1 MKKNYKMIRIIFFAV
16 CISFVGQSCKQQTEN
31 QEVFNVE
38 FSQSVNDSLSYSI
51 TTSVESEMEVMN
63 QKISNDIT
71 TSNISHLKA
80 VKVLPDEK
88 IFEMR
93 FSDFKMEMLV
103 NGKNM
108 SSAISDSVLQ
118 NEMVK
123 LNAVTTQIVLDGN
136 NKIKSIR
143 NLSTLDTTSQQS
155 RQISQFFTQE
165 NMQQSSQTIFFNPN
179 KKTLKKGDK
188 WNAISSYNLMGS
200 NFEANVTYEF
210 LGEKDGLAYISA
222 TGDIKG
228 KGLMDA
234 GTKKFELTLDSKL
247 KSKMQYVMKTGYLKE
262 NISTVLG
269 SGNLMVADKTIPMKI
284 NVKTTMQLN

>member
-1 MKKNYKMIRIIFFAV
+1 MIRIIFFAV
-16 CISFVGQSCKQQTEN
+16 CISFVSQSCKQQTEN
-31 QEVFNVE
+31 QDVFNIE

-51 TTSVESEMEVMN
+51 TTSVKSEMDVMG
-63 QKISNDIT
+63 QKMSNDIT

-80 VKVLPDEK
+80 IKVLPNEK
-88 IFEMR
+88 VFDMR

-108 SSAISDSVLQ
+108 NSVISDSVLQ
-118 NEMVK
+118 KELVK
-123 LNAVTTQIVLDGN
+123 LNAVTTQLVLDDN
-136 NKIKSIR
+136 NKIKSIK
-143 NLSTLDTTSQQS
+143 NLSTIDTTVQQS
-155 RQISQFFTQE
+155 RQMSQFLTQE
-165 NMQQSSQTIFFNPN
+165 NMQQSSQTIFFNTN

-188 WNAISSYNLMGS
+188 WNTISSYNLMGS

-234 GTKKFELTLDSKL
+234 GTKKLELTLDSKL

-262 NISTVLG
+262 NISTILG
-269 SGNLMVADKTIPMKI
+269 SGNLIVADKAIPMKI

>member
-1 MKKNYKMIRIIFFAV
+1 MIRIIFFAV
-16 CISFVGQSCKQQTEN
+16 CISFVSQSCKQQTEN
-31 QEVFNVE
+31 QDVFNIE

-51 TTSVESEMEVMN
+51 TTSVKSEMDVMG
-63 QKISNDIT
+63 QKMSNDIT

-80 VKVLPDEK
+80 IKVLPNEK
-88 IFEMR
+88 VFDMR

-108 SSAISDSVLQ
+108 NSVISDSVLQ
-118 NEMVK
+118 KELVK
-123 LNAVTTQIVLDGN
+123 LNAVTTQLVLDDN
-136 NKIKSIR
+136 NKIKSIK
-143 NLSTLDTTSQQS
+143 NLSTIDTTVQQS
-155 RQISQFFTQE
+155 RQMSQFLTQE
-165 NMQQSSQTIFFNPN
+165 NMQQSSQTIFFNTN

-188 WNAISSYNLMGS
+188 WNTISSYNLMGS
-200 NFEANVTYEF
+200 NFDANVTYEF

-269 SGNLMVADKTIPMKI
+269 SGNLMVADKAIPMKI

>member
-1 MKKNYKMIRIIFFAV
+1 MIRIIFFAV

-31 QEVFNVE
+31 QDVFNIE

-51 TTSVESEMEVMN
+51 TTSVKSEMDVMG
-63 QKISNDIT
+63 QKMSNDIT

-80 VKVLPDEK
+80 IKILPNEKVFD
-88 IFEMR
+88 MR

-108 SSAISDSVLQ
+108 NSVISDSVLQ
-118 NEMVK
+118 KELVK
-123 LNAVTTQIVLDGN
+123 LNAVTTQIVLDDN

-155 RQISQFFTQE
+155 KQISQFFTQE

-188 WNAISSYNLMGS
+188 WNTISSYNFMGS
-200 NFEANVTYEF
+200 NFDANVTYEF

-222 TGDIKG
+222 AGDIKG

-234 GTKKFELTLDSKL
+234 GTKKLELTLDSKL
-247 KSKMQYVMKTGYLKE
+247 KSKMQYVMETGYLKE

-269 SGNLMVADKTIPMKI
+269 SGNLIVADKTIPMKI

>member
-1 MKKNYKMIRIIFFAV
+1 MIRIIFFAV

-31 QEVFNVE
+31 QDVFNIE
-38 FSQSVNDSLSYSI
+38 FSPSVNDSLSYSI

-188 WNAISSYNLMGS
+188 WNAISNYNLMGS

>member
-1 MKKNYKMIRIIFFAV
+1 MIRIIFFAV
-16 CISFVGQSCKQQTEN
+16 CISFVSQSCKQQTEN
-31 QEVFNVE
+31 QDVFNIE

-51 TTSVESEMEVMN
+51 TTSVKSEMDVMG
-63 QKISNDIT
+63 QKMSNDIT

-80 VKVLPDEK
+80 IKVLPNEK
-88 IFEMR
+88 VFDMR

-108 SSAISDSVLQ
+108 NSVISDSVLQ
-118 NEMVK
+118 KELVK
-123 LNAVTTQIVLDGN
+123 LNAVTTQLVLDDN
-136 NKIKSIR
+136 NKIKSIK
-143 NLSTLDTTSQQS
+143 NLSTIDTTVQQS
-155 RQISQFFTQE
+155 KQMSQFLTQE
-165 NMQQSSQTIFFNPN
+165 NMQQSSQTIFFNTN

-188 WNAISSYNLMGS
+188 WNTISSYNLMGS

-262 NISTVLG
+262 NISTILG
-269 SGNLMVADKTIPMKI
+269 SGNLIVADKAIPMKI

>member
-1 MKKNYKMIRIIFFAV
+1 MIRIIFFAV

-93 FSDFKMEMLV
+93 FSNFKMEMLV

-118 NEMVK
+118 KEMVK

-200 NFEANVTYEF
+200 NFETNVTYEF

>member
-1 MKKNYKMIRIIFFAV
+1 MIRIIFFAV
-16 CISFVGQSCKQQTEN
+16 CISFLGQSCKQQTEN
-31 QEVFNVE
+31 QEVFNIE

>member
-1 MKKNYKMIRIIFFAV
+1 MIRIIFFAV

-31 QEVFNVE
+31 QEVFNIE

-188 WNAISSYNLMGS
+188 WNAISNYNLMGS

>member
-1 MKKNYKMIRIIFFAV
+1 MIRIIFFAV
-16 CISFVGQSCKQQTEN
+16 CISFSGQSCKQQTEN
-31 QEVFNVE
+31 QEVFNIE

>member
-1 MKKNYKMIRIIFFAV
+1 MIRIIFFAV

-31 QEVFNVE
+31 QEVFNIE

-80 VKVLPDEK
+80 VKVSPDEK
-88 IFEMR
+88 VFEMR

-118 NEMVK
+118 KEMVK

-188 WNAISSYNLMGS
+188 WNAISNYNLMGS